1 MSEHGT
7 GLEPGVLPVLQANHQ
22 TQRMDDASTSGQ
34 EILTGLHSET
44 NDFHI
49 FITSQG
55 TELEDYR
62 V

>member
-1 MSEHGT
+1 
-7 GLEPGVLPVLQANHQ
+7 
-22 TQRMDDASTSGQ
+22 MDDASTSGQ